1 MLVTKDA
8 DFEEMSALYG
18 PPPKVVWTRV
28 GNQPTQTVL
37 DLLITNAEVIGE
49 FAQSSADA
57 FADSASAEHRTP
69 MTPANRA
76 SAVRNQRQPMPPSRA
91 RQLDLSN

>member
-57 FADSASAEHRTP
+57 LLILRVPSIE
-69 MTPANRA
+69 
-76 SAVRNQRQPMPPSRA
+76 RQ
-91 RQLDLSN
+91 